1 MGKNK
6 SKKPLKKSKMKF
18 FGIINIAAVF
28 ADEMGS
34 LLSGTELQDCGGQ
47 QCVND
52 SRAHGTLVC
61 MQINDDVKS
70 VWRSLANVENGSFK
84 CMCVHAYNWV
94 VQTEMLIFLLQLLEL
109 TNVLGSISRE
119 TSILLKQEHLLVQIA
134 LMDANNRLLHVHP
147 FLI

>member
-1 MGKNK
+1 MNSNK

-94 VQTEMLIFLLQLLEL
+94 VANRDVDLP
-109 TNVLGSISRE
+109 
-119 TSILLKQEHLLVQIA
+119 IA
-134 LMDANNRLLHVHP
+134 AAGTHECAWKHIKGDINPVEAGTMASSDSTDGC
-147 FLI
+147 